1 MAKRLPGL
9 GIAWLALIGVIILI
23 TLGPS
28 PVLQGELHGPDPY
41 SRLNRLFY
49 NWTSGDWSN
58 VNYPR
63 SNWPLGELIH
73 WTRAL
78 DLLILALAVPLLPFV
93 GIQTALLTAGAISG
107 PILHIVG
114 VATAIWAAM
123 PALRPLGRR
132 WVGLFFV
139 LQPAAGLAFMVGRP
153 DHHGL
158 QLVVWMALLG
168 ITARLVGGGSTRPWL
183 PITGGMLF
191 AAGVWI
197 SIEQLVAAA
206 PFVVVLSIGWVMRG
220 RQWAYTNAWFW
231 GTCALLLGLLLP
243 LDGPAEGF
251 LSAQYDRFSVVHVT
265 LTAAVAVFWTLAAR
279 VDWPCRWYTRLG
291 LGFCG
296 AVGVAIVMWFMFP
309 AFYQGPFGAM
319 DPGLWPI
326 YIENNKE
333 WEPVLSG
340 RNGYIGPFIANLLLP
355 LVALILYAW
364 RRRDNPAV
372 IGLCALT
379 HLWFTVLILLQIR
392 WSSYLTLLNATAL
405 AMAVGQVFEHI
416 GKLPPGRV
424 GVASLKAAT
433 VLTAAIASVVL
444 IGVGGALQ
452 PSSLETN
459 ADCRWQAAATALNK
473 EAPGVLLTSL
483 YWGPPLLWHTDFAVI
498 ATPMHRNDQGILYSH
513 QIMTA
518 SDPAEAKR
526 LLAQRDIT
534 HVVWCQDADWLPTV
548 QPNSP
553 GTFYADLQAAQIPD
567 WLTMVPTESPGLK
580 LARVHAV
587 SP

>member
-9 GIAWLALIGVIILI
+9 GTAWLALLGVMILI
-23 TLGPS
+23 TFGPS

-41 SRLNRLFY
+41 TRLNRLLY
-49 NWTSGDWSN
+49 NWTSDDWSN

-63 SNWPLGELIH
+63 SNWPVGELIH

-78 DLLILALAVPLLPFV
+78 DLLILAVAVPLLPFV
-93 GIQTALLTAGAISG
+93 GIHTALFIAGAISG
-107 PILHIVG
+107 PILHLIG
-114 VATAIWAAM
+114 TATAIWAAL
-123 PALRPLGRR
+123 PAIRPLGRR
-132 WVGLFFV
+132 WIGLFFV

-168 ITARLVGGGSTRPWL
+168 ITVRLLQGGGKLPWL
-183 PITGGMLF
+183 PIAGGVLY
-191 AAGVWI
+191 AAGLWI

-206 PFVVVLSIGWVMRG
+206 PFVVALSIGWVMQG

-231 GTCALLLGLLLP
+231 GTCTVLLGLLLP

-265 LTAAVAVFWTLAAR
+265 LMAAVTAFWVVAAS
-279 VDWPCRWYTRLG
+279 VDRLHRWQARLW
-291 LGFCG
+291 LGVCG
-296 AVGVAIVMWFMFP
+296 AVGVMIVMWLIFP
-309 AFYQGPFGAM
+309 VFFQGPFANM

-326 YIENNKE
+326 YIQNNKE

-340 RNGYIGPFIANLLLP
+340 RNGFIGPFIANLFLP
-355 LVALILYAW
+355 LAALMLYAW
-364 RRRDNPAV
+364 RRRDNPGG
-372 IGLCALT
+372 IGLLALT
-379 HLWFTVLILLQIR
+379 HLWFTLLILLQIR

-405 AMAVGQVFEHI
+405 AMAVGLVFEQVS
-416 GKLPPGRV
+416 KLPPARV

-433 VLTAAIASVVL
+433 VLIAAIVPAVL

-452 PSSLETN
+452 PSSLDKN
-459 ADCRWQAAATALNK
+459 PDCHWQAAATALNK
-473 EAPGVLLTSL
+473 ESPGVLLTSL

-513 QIMTA
+513 RIMTA
-518 SDPAEAKR
+518 ANPAEAKR
-526 LLAQRDIT
+526 LIAQRGIT
-534 HVVWCQDADWLPTV
+534 HVLWCQDMDWLPTV

-553 GTFYADLQAAQIPD
+553 GTFYADLQAARIPD
-567 WLTMVPTESPGLK
+567 WLTIVPTDRPGLK
-580 LARVHAV
+580 LARVHAM
-587 SP
+587 PQ